1 MVTKDLIKNWFGID
15 DTNFTKLIESAKELL
30 NNLEVEL
37 DESDFDNDDEETE
50 SYYHSMSKSY
60 DNGKLVKKSEK
71 EYVNGECTKDE
82 EFDATKSLESEST
95 KCNNDNDDSKCCKNK
110 NRTYKRL
117 KEKDNKLAE
126 KCDAYV
132 EQMNEMARHIDT
144 LNDRIKELEKE
155 NRRLSTVV
163 NNVKNCF

>member
-15 DTNFTKLIESAKELL
+15 DTNFTKLVENAKELL

-37 DESDFDNDDEETE
+37 DENEFGDEDESE

-82 EFDATKSLESEST
+82 EFDLTKSLENENT
-95 KCNNDNDDSKCCKNK
+95 KCDNDDSKCCKHK
-110 NRTYKRL
+110 NRTRIYNCL
-117 KEKDNKLAE
+117 KEKNNKLEE
-126 KCDAYV
+126 KCDGYV